1 MQATEPSVPQ
11 IDQTLDVRGE
21 FCPVPALEA
30 RRRLDGMTPGQVLR
44 VIASDPLAAVD
55 LQILCD
61 RCAHALLSSSVCDG
75 VLTVLI
81 RVSPGRRPD
90 AG

>member
-1 MQATEPSVPQ
+1 MQVPESSVPE
-11 IDQTLDVRGE
+11 IDQTLDVSGE
-21 FCPVPALEA
+21 LCPVPALEA
-30 RRRLDGMTPGQVLR
+30 RRRLDAMAPGRVLR
-44 VIASDPLAAVD
+44 VLATDPLAAVD

-61 RCAHALLSSSVCDG
+61 RFGHVLLSSSEADG

-81 RVSPGRRPD
+81 RVRTGRRPG